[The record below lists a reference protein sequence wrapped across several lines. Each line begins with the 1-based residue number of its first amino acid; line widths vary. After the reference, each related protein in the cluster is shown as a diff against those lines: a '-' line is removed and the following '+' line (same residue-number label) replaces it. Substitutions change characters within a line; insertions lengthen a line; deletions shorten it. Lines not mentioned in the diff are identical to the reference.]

1 MTSPADDEPVPRLPR
16 GRGLKL
22 DGAMLMRVGMTLAL
36 LVMVV
41 ITARPCGD
49 AASRFVTGFGSG
61 SGGSAASALPRPDN
75 VDVPTTPL
83 ATPTGAELGRDYVQ
97 LRPGMTDAEV
107 KAAIDAA
114 RQKARTAPA
123 PTPPAAPAPAAP
135 APTPPAAPAP
145 TPASPRPAPPAP

>member
-1 MTSPADDEPVPRLPR
+1 MTSSADDEPVPRLPR

-41 ITARPCGD
+41 ITARPCGE
-49 AASRFVTGFGSG
+49 AASRFVTGVGSG
-61 SGGSAASALPRPDN
+61 SAGAAGTVLPRPDN
-75 VDVPTTPL
+75 VDVPTTPP
-83 ATPTGAELGRDYVQ
+83 TPTGTELGRDYVQ

-107 KAAIDAA
+107 KAAIDTA

-123 PTPPAAPAPAAP
+123 TSPAP
-135 APTPPAAPAP
+135 
-145 TPASPRPAPPAP
+145 